1 MQFIKNKKEQGT
13 VVILDDTSFVDCT
26 FTNCQILYSGGDYS
40 WTRTNFVNC
49 QIGLQGH
56 AARTAALLQSFGWK
70 PLQPGT
76 APAPP
81 PTGAV
86 N

>member
-1 MQFIKNKKEQGT
+1 MQFIKNKREQGA
-13 VVILDDTSFVDCT
+13 VVVLDDTSFVDCT
-26 FTNCQILYSGGDYS
+26 FTNCQILYSGGDYA

-49 QIGLQGH
+49 NIGLQGH
-56 AARTAALLQSFGWK
+56 AARTAALLQSFGWQ
-70 PLQPGT
+70 PPQPGT
-76 APAPP
+76 VPAPP